1 MLVTVK
7 LLGSLRA
14 ASKKSMIALRFEKAT
29 SLRDVICSIVKRR
42 PALSR
47 ALVGPENDDP
57 RTNVLILVNGKDT
70 SVLDGLETVLKDGDE
85 VVIIPVVHGG

>member
-1 MLVTVK
+1 VLITVK

-14 ASKKSMIALRFEKAT
+14 ASKKSTIALRFETAT
-29 SLRDVICSIVKRR
+29 SLRSVIDSVVKHR

-47 ALVGPENDDP
+47 ALMGPENDDP

-70 SVLDGLETVLKDGDE
+70 SVLDGLETVVKDGDE